1 MNIEDLI
8 SENVDFSLFERPD
21 HDASVDMMRKNND
34 DRPQYYIQLD
44 FDKIKQVLSNQTP
57 EYNQNKSSLLEA
69 LRWRINRSRGTLV
82 KREIILSFVLNDIF
96 NIKQGGEL
104 LKNLL
109 SPANEAIAFKTMQLL
124 NSLTKDFYGRQYLA
138 CECAVKNAMA
148 LLYN

>member
-57 EYNQNKSSLLEA
+57 
-69 LRWRINRSRGTLV
+69 
-82 KREIILSFVLNDIF
+82 
-96 NIKQGGEL
+96 
-104 LKNLL
+104 
-109 SPANEAIAFKTMQLL
+109 
-124 NSLTKDFYGRQYLA
+124 
-138 CECAVKNAMA
+138 
-148 LLYN
+148 